1 MLLIVVTKGPRVM
14 ESRRYGNSHISTYA
28 PISQAKTS
36 CVSIPKIKR
45 GRGIQ
50 SYHMLEEHQKICK
63 QSYWPQEK
71 EIQISKEIK
80 VVHSWFMWLFPFL
93 SFPFSIFLLGDPHLG
108 GRPEQSSRASS
119 TLKKSS
125 AYPVL
130 QNVNSQRPC
139 FQRPSTKSDKCRT
152 VTILPCSNLH

>member
-1 MLLIVVTKGPRVM
+1 MRGEGVLLIVVTKGPRVM

-36 CVSIPKIKR
+36 CVPIPNIKR

-80 VVHSWFMWLFPFL
+80 VVHSWFMRLFPFL

-108 GRPEQSSRASS
+108 GRPE
-119 TLKKSS
+119 
-125 AYPVL
+125 
-130 QNVNSQRPC
+130 
-139 FQRPSTKSDKCRT
+139 
-152 VTILPCSNLH
+152 